1 MNTFS
6 STCFHNCWHSAETP
20 CPHFIDCI
28 AAGQQCDGA
37 HNDGASA
44 QGATGTERLESLKR
58 QLLFVEHDS
67 PVIFVGMGTCGLA
80 NGAQAVHDALK
91 AECEVRGISA
101 TVIPVGCMGYCA
113 REVIVDVKL
122 PGRPRISYCEVKKQ
136 DVPAIVERTLL
147 GGELI
152 GEKLLGLYDRSEEDG
167 WKEAAILNDLPF
179 FVKQQKVNLENCGVI
194 DPESIDQYLSRGGYR
209 ALSAAINGRSGQEV
223 IDDVLKA
230 GLRGRGGGGFPTGKK
245 WQLAR
250 DTQADKKYL
259 ICNAD
264 EGDPGAFM
272 DRALLE
278 GDPHR
283 VVEGMIIAA
292 YAIGA
297 SYGYIYCR
305 AEYPLAIRRLEKTLA
320 AAREYGLLGKNILG
334 SGFDF
339 DMRIKKGAGAF
350 VCGEE
355 TALMHSIEGRRG
367 MPRPRPPYPTTAGL
381 FGKPTVINNVETF
394 ANVTT
399 VFKNGPDW
407 YAGVGTDSSKGT
419 KIFALS
425 GKVRNV
431 GLVEVPMGVTLR
443 EVVFD
448 IGGGIPDDRK
458 FKAVQIGGP
467 SGGALPESVIDTP
480 IDYESLKEVG
490 AMMGSGGLVVM
501 DESTCMVDLAKYFMT
516 FIQSESCGK
525 CIPCREGTKRLLEI
539 LDRLTA
545 SYRNETTQDESL
557 LRFQGMVY
565 LERLASVIQD
575 TSLCGLGQTA
585 ANPVLS
591 TLHYFREEYEA
602 HLYERHCP
610 AGACRELLTYYIDT
624 DKCNGCGVCARK
636 CPEDAIIGEKKKA
649 HYILEDKCI
658 RCDQCRVNC
667 NFDAISVN

>member
-1 MNTFS
+1 MNAFTQQ
-6 STCFHNCWHSAETP
+6 CFENCWHSAEKP
-20 CPHFIDCI
+20 CPHFVTCVHE
-28 AAGQQCDGA
+28 GQQCEGA
-37 HNDGASA
+37 EKSA
-44 QGATGTERLESLKR
+44 ERLGRYTRE
-58 QLLFVEHDS
+58 LLMEEHAH
-67 PVIFVGMGTCGLA
+67 PVILVGMGTCGLA
-80 NGAQAVHDALK
+80 NGAQALHDAIV
-91 AECEVRGISA
+91 AECETRGITAS
-101 TVIPVGCMGYCA
+101 VIPVGCVGYCA

-122 PGRPRISYCEVKKQ
+122 PGKPRISYCEVKAK
-136 DVPAIVERTLL
+136 DIPVIIERTVIGGKVIEELLL
-147 GGELI
+147 GIDQPDEDNGWQ
-152 GEKLLGLYDRSEEDG
+152 KLPLLSE
-167 WKEAAILNDLPF
+167 LPF
-179 FVKQQKVNLENCGVI
+179 FAKQQKMNLENCGVA
-194 DPESIDQYLSRGGYR
+194 DPESIDQYLARGGYT
-209 ALSAAINGRSGQEV
+209 ALSSVINGRSPQET
-223 IDDVLKA
+223 IDGVLEA

-245 WQLAR
+245 WQFAR
-250 DTQADKKYL
+250 DTEADKKYL

-283 VVEGMIIAA
+283 LVEGMIIAA
-292 YAIGA
+292 YGIGA

-305 AEYPLAIRRLEKTLA
+305 AEYPLAIKRLEITLA

-355 TALMHSIEGRRG
+355 TALMGSIEGRRG
-367 MPRPRPPYPTTAGL
+367 MPRPRPPFPTTSGL

-394 ANVTT
+394 ANVTS
-399 VFKNGPDW
+399 VYKYGPER
-407 YAGVGTDSSKGT
+407 YAGIGTETSKGT

-425 GKVRNV
+425 GQVRNV
-431 GLVEVPMGVTLR
+431 GLVEVPMGVSLR
-443 EVVFD
+443 EIVFD
-448 IGGGIPDDRK
+448 IGGGIPGGKK

-480 IDYESLKEVG
+480 VDYESLKEVG

-539 LDRLTA
+539 LERLT
-545 SYRNETTQDESL
+545 SSHRDETSQEQSL

-565 LERLASVIQD
+565 LERLASVIKD

-585 ANPVLS
+585 ANPVMS
-591 TLHYFREEYEA
+591 TLKYFREEYEA

-610 AGACRELLTYYIDT
+610 AGACRELLTYTIDA
-624 DKCNGCGVCARK
+624 DRCNGCGLCAKK
-636 CPEDAIIGEKKKA
+636 CPQDAIVGVKKQV
-649 HYILEDKCI
+649 HHIIDEKCI

-667 NFDAISVN
+667 NFDAICVN

>member
-1 MNTFS
+1 MNQYS
-6 STCFHNCWHSAETP
+6 QNCFENCWHCAERP
-20 CPHFIDCI
+20 CPHFVDCVNI
-28 AAGQQCDGA
+28 GQRCDCSEHSG
-37 HNDGASA
+37 
-44 QGATGTERLESLKR
+44 QSLVRYKD
-58 QLLFVEHDS
+58 QLLMVEHDL
-67 PVIFVGMGTCGLA
+67 PVILVGMGTCGLA
-80 NGAQAVHDALK
+80 NGARRILEGLK
-91 AECEVRGISA
+91 AELFERGISA
-101 TVIPVGCMGYCA
+101 SVIPVGCVGYCA

-122 PGRPRISYCEVKKQ
+122 PGRPRISYCEVKEK
-136 DVPAIVERTLL
+136 DILPIVEHTIM
-147 GGELI
+147 GGQIIE
-152 GEKLLGLYDRSEEDG
+152 EKLLGMYARPDDG
-167 WKEAAILNDLPF
+167 SWASLPLLNEIPF
-179 FVKQQKVNLENCGVI
+179 FAKQMKINLENCGVI
-194 DPESIDQYLSRGGYR
+194 DPESIDQYLAKGGYT
-209 ALSAAINGRSGQEV
+209 ALSKVVNGSSPQEA
-223 IDDVLKA
+223 IDDILKA
-230 GLRGRGGGGFPTGKK
+230 GLRGRGGGGFPTGRK

-250 DTQADKKYL
+250 DAQGDKKYL

-305 AEYPLAIRRLEKTLA
+305 AEYPLAIERIEKTLV
-320 AAREYGLLGKNILG
+320 AAREYGLLGNNILG
-334 SGFDF
+334 SGFNF

-355 TALMHSIEGRRG
+355 TALIHSIEGRRG
-367 MPRPRPPYPTTAGL
+367 MPRPRPPYPAVSGL

-399 VFKNGPDW
+399 VFKNGADW
-407 YAGVGTDSSKGT
+407 YAGIGTETSKGT

-425 GKVRNV
+425 GKVTNV
-431 GLVEVPMGVTLR
+431 GLVEVPMGISLR
-443 EVVFD
+443 EIIFD
-448 IGGGIPDDRK
+448 IGGGVPDGK
-458 FKAVQIGGP
+458 QFKAVQIGGP
-467 SGGALPESVIDTP
+467 SGGALPTAVIDTP
-480 IDYESLKEVG
+480 VDYEHLKQVG

-501 DESTCMVDLAKYFMT
+501 DETTCMVDLAKYFMT

-539 LDRLTA
+539 LERLTIA
-545 SYRNETTQDESL
+545 HRNEKTQEESL

-565 LERLASVIQD
+565 LDRLASVIKD

-602 HLYERHCP
+602 HLYERRCP
-610 AGACRELLTYYIDT
+610 SGACRELLTYHIDT
-624 DKCNGCGVCARK
+624 DKCNGCGLCAKK
-636 CPEDAIIGEKKKA
+636 CPENAILGEKKKA
-649 HYILEDKCI
+649 HYIIEDKCI

-667 NFDAISVN
+667 NFDAILAN

>member
-1 MNTFS
+1 MNAFS
-6 STCFHNCWHSAETP
+6 QSCFDHCWHTAEKP
-20 CPHFIDCI
+20 CPRFVDCVQQ
-28 AAGQQCDGA
+28 GQQCCDCGA
-37 HNDGASA
+37 ESSS
-44 QGATGTERLESLKR
+44 RLERFKR
-58 QLLFVEHDS
+58 ALLLEEHDC
-67 PVIFVGMGTCGLA
+67 PVILVGMGTCGLA
-80 NGAQAVHDALK
+80 NGAQQIHDAIV
-91 AECEVRGISA
+91 AECEVRGLQVS
-101 TVIPVGCMGYCA
+101 VVPVGCVGYCA

-122 PGRPRISYCEVKKQ
+122 PGRPRISYCEVTQ
-136 DVPAIVERTLL
+136 ADVPRLVEETVA
-147 GGELI
+147 GGRVMEDR
-152 GEKLLGLYDRSEEDG
+152 LLGLYTHEG
-167 WKEAAILNDLPF
+167 AADWQDLPLLADVGF
-179 FVKQQKVNLENCGVI
+179 FRKQMKVNLENCGVI
-194 DPESIDQYLSRGGYR
+194 DPESIDQYLARGGYAGLSQ
-209 ALSAAINGRSGQEV
+209 ALQGKSAQEV
-223 IDDVLKA
+223 IDDVLAA
-230 GLRGRGGGGFPTGKK
+230 GLLGRGGGGFPTGRK
-245 WQLAR
+245 WQFAR
-250 DTQADKKYL
+250 DQQAERKYL

-297 SYGYIYCR
+297 NAGYIYCR
-305 AEYPLAIRRLEKTLA
+305 AEYPLAIRRLEKTLQ
-320 AAREYGLLGKNILG
+320 AAREYGLLGENILG
-334 SGFDF
+334 SGFSF
-339 DMRIKKGAGAF
+339 DMRVKKGAGAF

-355 TALMHSIEGRRG
+355 TALIHSIEGRRG
-367 MPRPRPPYPTTAGL
+367 MPRPRPPFPAVSGL

-394 ANVTT
+394 ANVST
-399 VFKNGPDW
+399 VFHRGAAW
-407 YAGVGTDSSKGT
+407 YAGVGTEHSKGT

-425 GKVRNV
+425 GNVTNV

-448 IGGGIPDDRK
+448 IGGGIPDGKR

-480 IDYESLKEVG
+480 IDYESLKQVG
-490 AMMGSGGLVVM
+490 AMMCSGGLVVM

-525 CIPCREGTKRLLEI
+525 CIPCREGTLRLLEI
-539 LDRLTA
+539 LERLTQ
-545 SYRNETTQDESL
+545 SHRDEHTQEDAM

-591 TLHYFREEYEA
+591 TLHYFRDEYEA

-610 AGACRELLTYYIDT
+610 AGACRALLTYTIDT
-624 DKCNGCGVCARK
+624 DRCNGCGLCAKK
-636 CPEDAIIGEKKKA
+636 CPEQAIVGEKKKA
-649 HYILEDKCI
+649 HYIIEDRCI

-667 NFDAISVN
+667 SFDAISVN

>member
-1 MNTFS
+1 
-6 STCFHNCWHSAETP
+6 
-20 CPHFIDCI
+20 
-28 AAGQQCDGA
+28 
-37 HNDGASA
+37 
-44 QGATGTERLESLKR
+44 
-58 QLLFVEHDS
+58 
-67 PVIFVGMGTCGLA
+67 
-80 NGAQAVHDALK
+80 
-91 AECEVRGISA
+91 
-101 TVIPVGCMGYCA
+101 
-113 REVIVDVKL
+113 
-122 PGRPRISYCEVKKQ
+122 VKKQ
-136 DVPAIVERTLL
+136 DVPAIVERTLVH
-147 GGELI
+147 GEVLV
-152 GEKLLGLYDRSEEDG
+152 EKLLGLHGTDG
-167 WKEAAILNDLPF
+167 QGGWMNLPILDTLPF
-179 FVKQQKVNLENCGVI
+179 FAKQQKVNLENCGII
-194 DPESIDQYLSRGGYR
+194 DPESIDQYLARNGYT
-209 ALSAAINGRSGQEV
+209 ALSSVVNGRTPRQA
-223 IDDVLKA
+223 IDDVLTA

-245 WQLAR
+245 WQFAR

-305 AEYPLAIRRLEKTLA
+305 AEYPLAIRRLEKTLQS
-320 AAREYGLLGKNILG
+320 AREYGLLGKNILG

-355 TALMHSIEGRRG
+355 TALMQSIEGHRG
-367 MPRPRPPYPTTAGL
+367 MPRPRPPFPTTAGL

-407 YAGVGTDSSKGT
+407 YAGIGTETSKGT

-425 GKVRNV
+425 GKVQNV

-443 EVVFD
+443 EIVFD
-448 IGGGIPDDRK
+448 IGGGVPDGGV

-480 IDYESLKEVG
+480 IDYESLKQVG

-501 DESTCMVDLAKYFMT
+501 DNSTCMVDLAKYFMT

-539 LDRLTA
+539 LERLTT
-545 SYRNETTQDESL
+545 SYRNEKTQEESL

-591 TLHYFREEYEA
+591 TLQYFREEYEA
-602 HLYERHCP
+602 HLYERRCP
-610 AGACRELLTYYIDT
+610 AGACRELLTYTIDT
-624 DKCNGCGVCARK
+624 EKCNGCGVCARK
-636 CPEDAIIGEKKKA
+636 CPENAIIGEKKKA

-667 NFDAISVN
+667 NFDAICVN